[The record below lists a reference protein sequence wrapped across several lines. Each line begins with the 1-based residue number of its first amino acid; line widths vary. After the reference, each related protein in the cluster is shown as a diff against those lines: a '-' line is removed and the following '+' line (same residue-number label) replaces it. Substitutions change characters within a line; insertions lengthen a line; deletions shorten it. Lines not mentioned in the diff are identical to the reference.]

1 MTERKQ
7 LLPKWVRFF
16 SWIFLVLLA
25 SPIILIVGM
34 FIGDTRYSLFG
45 INYYGSSLRP
55 LPIFIILIM
64 TFHGIAAYGL
74 LWSKRWGVN
83 VGIICGLVGALLSMI
98 GMIGAFSRGQVH
110 FEFSIIA
117 QLLFLIALFNVRE
130 KWIMPDEEKS

>member
-1 MTERKQ
+1 MTARKE

-16 SWIFLVLLA
+16 SWPFLLFLT

-34 FIGDTRYSLFG
+34 FIGDMRYSLFG
-45 INYYGSSLRP
+45 ISYYGSSLHL
-55 LPIFIILIM
+55 LPVFIILIM

-83 VGIICGLVGALLSMI
+83 VGIACGLIGAILSVI
-98 GMIGAFSRGQVH
+98 GMMVAFLHGQVH

-117 QLLFLIALFNVRE
+117 QVLFLIALFNVRE
-130 KWIMPDEEKS
+130 KWLLPDEEKS